1 MIVSLKQMLKVE
13 KSCIKVHNNF
23 MVKYVIVLHYI
34 ASFYKAFFICT
45 DFKLKLFTMC
55 KCISLNE
62 RRRFEVHNTIH
73 NYSIVTV
80 QTRRSILAEVD
91 LLVCQPCVFLLLTSI
106 HIILLISAHFSD
118 ELQFDPHE
126 SIFTSV

>member
-1 MIVSLKQMLKVE
+1 MIISLKQMLKVE
-13 KSCIKVHNNF
+13 KSCIKVHNNLT
-23 MVKYVIVLHYI
+23 VKYVIVLHYI

-62 RRRFEVHNTIH
+62 LRRFEVHNIIH
-73 NYSIVTV
+73 NISIVT
-80 QTRRSILAEVD
+80 EVD